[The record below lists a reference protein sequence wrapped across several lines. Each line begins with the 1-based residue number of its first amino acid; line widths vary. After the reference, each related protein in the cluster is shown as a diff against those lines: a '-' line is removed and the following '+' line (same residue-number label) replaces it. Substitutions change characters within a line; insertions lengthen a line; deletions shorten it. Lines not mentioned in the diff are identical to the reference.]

1 MAIAISRAL
10 NIYPI
15 SSLLNIGRKN
25 KIPLNVSPGNTNWK
39 GRLCTVDLLVKYYT
53 LYYKKLRTRN
63 VREMDSFRNKLV
75 PYNIDHKH
83 TN

>member
-15 SSLLNIGRKN
+15 SSLLNVGRKN
-25 KIPLNVSPGNTNWK
+25 KIPLNVSPGKTNWK
-39 GRLCTVDLLVKYYT
+39 GRLSTVDLLIKYNT
-53 LYYKKLRTRN
+53 LYYKTLRTRN

-75 PYNIDHKH
+75 HCNIDHKH
-83 TN
+83 IN